1 MNIVIHPLFAGLEG
15 YGEVLNRLDFAKAC
29 ALAVAALIV
38 FLLPR
43 RWRALRWVSIGLAL
57 VSMSIVVHLSLPSV
71 NSPPWQPAWVM
82 MCPVLVSLAA
92 IALSLK
98 TLLKK

>member
-15 YGEVLNRLDFAKAC
+15 YGEGLNRLDFAKAC

-57 VSMSIVVHLSLPSV
+57 VTCQSRSIDLFQAS
-71 NSPPWQPAWVM
+71 
-82 MCPVLVSLAA
+82 
-92 IALSLK
+92 IARRGSRPG
-98 TLLKK
+98 